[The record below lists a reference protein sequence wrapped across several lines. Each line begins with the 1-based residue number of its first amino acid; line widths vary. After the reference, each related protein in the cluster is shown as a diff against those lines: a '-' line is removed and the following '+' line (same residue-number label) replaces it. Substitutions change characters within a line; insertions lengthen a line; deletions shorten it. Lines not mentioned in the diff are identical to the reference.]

1 MVTIGEEQE
10 QCLLGV
16 HLQNISCSQST
27 EAETLPQTLMHFSP
41 VSVTFLL
48 ITHNING

>member
-16 HLQNISCSQST
+16 HSQNISPSQST
-27 EAETLPQTLMHFSP
+27 EAEVFHSDA
-41 VSVTFLL
+41 FLSRPSG
-48 ITHNING
+48 IFIDNSQY

>member
-16 HLQNISCSQST
+16 HLQNISRSQST
-27 EAETLPQTLMHFSP
+27 EAETVPQTLMHFSHDIFIDN
-41 VSVTFLL
+41 SQY
-48 ITHNING
+48 